1 VGKVVSQQDLIL
13 RCRERRQ
20 HGDKIIF
27 AAGCFEFLHPG
38 HIRLLE
44 QARSYGET
52 LVVAVLSDSSVRE
65 LVCAGGETEPARART
80 SVKRPITPAAER
92 AEILAALAAVD
103 YATETDLADL
113 PGLLAELRPE
123 AAVESAEPLSPALLA
138 CIAPAGGVALVRI
151 PLEPGH
157 STAGIIE
164 RIVQLSGS
172 E

>member
-13 RCRERRQ
+13 QCRERRK

-44 QARSYGET
+44 QARSHGEI

-65 LVCAGGETEPARART
+65 LVGAGDEKEPARKK
-80 SVKRPITPAAER
+80 VKRPVTPAAER

-103 YATETDLADL
+103 YVTQADLADL
-113 PGLLAELRPE
+113 PGLLAQLRPE
-123 AAVESAEPLSPALLA
+123 TAVESAEPSSPALLA
-138 CIAPAGGVALVRI
+138 RVAPAAGVVLVRI

-157 STAGIIE
+157 STAAIIE